1 MVSSFNLPDCNKLQ
15 KLTRGSLPAPIAP
28 RSSGFAFGSSG
39 IVLEKPSNTDISGF
53 PAEGGCG
60 FSVVKKEKKNP
71 LIGLSFGP
79 GPGISMSSPLLMN
92 EGACVA
98 PQSLVTNP
106 LKPSSSRRILTSVSR
121 LPQAKVPLTL
131 LYEHMIDD
139 TPAFTASTNG
149 AT

>member
-1 MVSSFNLPDCNKLQ
+1 MVSSFDSPDCSRLQ
-15 KLTRGSLPAPIAP
+15 KLTLGSLPAPIES
-28 RSSGFAFGSSG
+28 RSSGFALGSSG
-39 IVLEKPSNTDISGF
+39 IVLEKPSNTDVSGF
-53 PAEGGCG
+53 PLGGGCG

-71 LIGLSFGP
+71 LNGLSFGP
-79 GPGISMSSPLLMN
+79 GPGISISSPLLMN
-92 EGACVA
+92 DGACVA

-106 LKPSSSRRILTSVSR
+106 LKPISPRRILISVSR
-121 LPQAKVPLTL
+121 LPQANVPLTL

>member
-1 MVSSFNLPDCNKLQ
+1 MVSSFNSPDCIRLQ
-15 KLTRGSLPAPIAP
+15 KLTLGSLPAPIAP

-39 IVLEKPSNTDISGF
+39 IVLEKLSNIDMSGF
-53 PAEGGCG
+53 PAGGGSG
-60 FSVVKKEKKNP
+60 FSVVKNEKKNP
-71 LIGLSFGP
+71 LSGESFGP
-79 GPGISMSSPLLMN
+79 GPGISISSPLLMN
-92 EGACVA
+92 DGACTA

-106 LKPSSSRRILTSVSR
+106 LNPTSLRKMLTNVSR
-121 LPQAKVPLTL
+121 FPQADVPFTL